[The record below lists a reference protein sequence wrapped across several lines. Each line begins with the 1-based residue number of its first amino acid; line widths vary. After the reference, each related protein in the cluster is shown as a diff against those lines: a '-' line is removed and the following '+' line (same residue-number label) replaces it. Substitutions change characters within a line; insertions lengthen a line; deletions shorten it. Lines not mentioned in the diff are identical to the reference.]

1 MPDKINISSKHP
13 TSLDWAMEDSEQKTF
28 LNLKK
33 ILSNLSKVVK
43 CEMKGSI
50 NGSRRALE
58 HFVHGN
64 NSNFSNPLPKNP
76 SDMLPHTRE
85 IIDRIECNGGIDRP
99 SLPRDRHLKGRSLET
114 CNFTSSRRPKDKKY
128 SLLGL

>member
-1 MPDKINISSKHP
+1 MVVDGRWN
-13 TSLDWAMEDSEQKTF
+13 
-28 LNLKK
+28 
-33 ILSNLSKVVK
+33 ILSTETIL
-43 CEMKGSI
+43 I
-50 NGSRRALE
+50 
-58 HFVHGN
+58 F
-64 NSNFSNPLPKNP
+64 PIPPPKNP

-85 IIDRIECNGGIDRP
+85 IIDRIEGNGGIDRP